1 MRPFAIDR
9 ARSATSHDQHG
20 MVRDEP
26 ALDAYGCP
34 PSVREW
40 IRREP
45 KPSTGPLRSTR
56 PPARIPQIRA
66 TSSSASATSWSR
78 SRSPPTEPVNE
89 PGDWLVYVRRSY
101 KRVDDADVSDKQQEK
116 AARAMVPR
124 GASVEVIR
132 DSGGHQSGA
141 SDQRDGYR
149 HLVSRVAS
157 GSVRGIAVYDISRL
171 ARNAGLMLPLK
182 AELERRS
189 IPIRVATMPNS
200 SWDGAIGRYMFG
212 QLALAAQLQR
222 DLDSERMVGLTRT
235 IFENGGHRGLDP
247 FGYRTVRDAKGGVVK
262 PRSLEIV
269 EAEAEVVRR
278 VWRDTV
284 VMPADEI
291 VRGLKRDGIKRR
303 TDEPWTRDAVKDILR
318 RGRVYAGFVVYRR
331 GAEEREG
338 RHPAIITEAQWAAG
352 RLGIDSRR
360 SGRIRRSS
368 KKRIYLLAGLIRC
381 ECGARLNGQARSSR
395 DQEWRYYLC
404 RRCEAPSV
412 PAEAA
417 EAEVLKRLA
426 AMALP
431 DAAVERTR
439 AELRRRLALPARG
452 EADER
457 RARSEKRLN
466 RLHEMYEWGD
476 IDAAEYR
483 RKAEQARAD
492 LASLPEPDKVIS
504 FDDVAARV
512 ASMPTALASATPEQA
527 KALIA
532 LLVESVETSDRKV
545 SGITIV
551 PAARPFCASSTLLM
565 APPDGLEPPTRTLGR
580 CRSIH

>member
-1 MRPFAIDR
+1 M
-9 ARSATSHDQHG
+9 
-20 MVRDEP
+20 
-26 ALDAYGCP
+26 
-34 PSVREW
+34 
-40 IRREP
+40 
-45 KPSTGPLRSTR
+45 
-56 PPARIPQIRA
+56 
-66 TSSSASATSWSR
+66 
-78 SRSPPTEPVNE
+78 NE

-101 KRVDDADVSDKQQEK
+101 KRVDDADVSDEQQEK
-116 AARAMVPR
+116 SALRLVPR
-124 GASVEVIR
+124 GARVEVIR

-141 SDQRDGYR
+141 SAERDGYQ
-149 HLVSRVAS
+149 HLLGRVAS
-157 GSVRGIAVYDISRL
+157 GSVKGIAVYDLSRL

-189 IPIRVATMPNS
+189 IPIRVATMPDTKF
-200 SWDGAIGRYMFG
+200 DGAIGRYMFG

-235 IFENGGHRGLDP
+235 IFEGGGHRGLDP
-247 FGYRTVRDAKGGVVK
+247 FGYRTVRDAQGKVVK
-262 PRSLEIV
+262 PRTLEIV
-269 EAEAEVVRR
+269 EPEAAVVRR
-278 VWRDTV
+278 VWRDAL

-291 VRGLKRDGIKRR
+291 VRGLKRDGVKRR

-318 RGRVYAGFVVYRR
+318 RGRVYAGYVVYRR

-360 SGRIRRSS
+360 SGRVRRSS

-381 ECGARLNGQARSSR
+381 ECGGRLNGQARSSR

-439 AELRRRLALPARG
+439 VELRRRLALPARG

-457 RARSEKRLN
+457 RARSEKRLE
-466 RLHEMYEWGD
+466 RLREMYEWGH
-476 IDAAEYR
+476 IDGSEYR
-483 RKAEQARAD
+483 RKSDEARAD
-492 LASLPEPDKVIS
+492 IATLPEPDKVIS
-504 FDDVAARV
+504 FDEVAARV
-512 ASMPTALASATPEQA
+512 ASMPAALASATPEQA

-532 LLVESVETSDRKV
+532 LLVESVEANDRQV
-545 SGITIV
+545 CGITIV
-551 PAARPFCASSTLLM
+551 PAARPFFAQPTLSM